1 MGEEIPIE
9 LRPKFNF
16 RVIDT
21 STGDIVETLLDI
33 QWPYAMARLTE
44 LQQEDAENNNSRE
57 LDVVRFTTDGEQ
69 SV

>member
-44 LQQEDAENNNSRE
+44 LQQEDAENNNIRE

>member
-33 QWPYAMARLTE
+33 QWSYAMDRLTE
-44 LQQEDAENNNSRE
+44 LQQEDAENSNGRA
-57 LDVVRFTTDGEQ
+57 LDVVRFTTDGDTL
-69 SV
+69 V

>member
-33 QWPYAMARLTE
+33 QWSYAMDRLTE
-44 LQQEDAENNNSRE
+44 LQQEDAENNNSRA

>member
-33 QWPYAMARLTE
+33 QWSYAMDRLTE
-44 LQQEDAENNNSRE
+44 LQQEDAENNNSRA
-57 LDVVRFTTDGEQ
+57 LDVIRFTTDGEQ

>member
-16 RVIDT
+16 RVIDA

-33 QWPYAMARLTE
+33 QWSYAMDRLTE
-44 LQQEDAENNNSRE
+44 LQQEDAENSNSRA
-57 LDVVRFTTDGEQ
+57 LDVVRFVTDGDTL
-69 SV
+69 V